1 MMQSIIPFFIGMLF
15 IAAIVYVTLK
25 AILKYRDA
33 HHTYSG
39 KNDAEAQ
46 KLYAASRKK
55 ESVFMSIKDKLELSW
70 QFLYDITNIVLNKF
84 SKTDREATL
93 AMGHI
98 ILDNGGRY
106 EHVVDYGIRQE
117 ASSRDPNKSKEQ
129 VR

>member
-1 MMQSIIPFFIGMLF
+1 MLIIHIQEE
-15 IAAIVYVTLK
+15 
-25 AILKYRDA
+25 
-33 HHTYSG
+33 
-39 KNDAEAQ
+39 NDVEAQ

>member
-1 MMQSIIPFFIGMLF
+1 MTQDMIPFVIGGVIVVA
-15 IAAIVYVTLK
+15 IAYILLR
-25 AILKYRDA
+25 AILKYRDS
-33 HHTYSG
+33 HHKYPG

-46 KLYAASRKK
+46 KLYADSHKK
-55 ESVFMSIKDKLELSW
+55 ESILMSIKDRLELSW

-84 SKTDREATL
+84 SKDDREATL